1 MPVFDFKVAQRA
13 SHIWG
18 GEACQKTQQDGL
30 FKVRACGKMFKA
42 LWNLLKIKE
51 IIGDPSMISFFV
63 IIHLVLIYI
72 HLYCSLSPS
81 STINITEKKSF
92 FPLFLLINLFGIFH
106 PQSSFPAAV
115 NSLKGRA
122 TSLATNSIFKDPINQ
137 KKILTQSCPH
147 SITYWSREQI
157 WAKKKSNVSVV
168 EIVKLILSLRL
179 RSWWKFKWNAP

>member
-1 MPVFDFKVAQRA
+1 
-13 SHIWG
+13 
-18 GEACQKTQQDGL
+18 
-30 FKVRACGKMFKA
+30 
-42 LWNLLKIKE
+42 
-51 IIGDPSMISFFV
+51 MISFFV

-122 TSLATNSIFKDPINQ
+122 TSLATNNIFKDPINQ

-157 WAKKKSNVSVV
+157 FKIPQEVGGDFFPPLQNSTGGWGRFLPPLVG
-168 EIVKLILSLRL
+168 ILPTHPS
-179 RSWWKFKWNAP
+179 KY

>member
-1 MPVFDFKVAQRA
+1 MTSYFPTFQTWIGLESLKNYFFMPVIDFKVAQRA

-30 FKVRACGKMFKA
+30 SKVTACGKMLKA

-72 HLYCSLSPS
+72 HLYCSLSLPS
-81 STINITEKKSF
+81 STINITEKIP

-122 TSLATNSIFKDPINQ
+122 TSLATNNIFKDPINQ
-137 KKILTQSCPH
+137 KKILTQSCPL
-147 SITYWSREQI
+147 Q
-157 WAKKKSNVSVV
+157 
-168 EIVKLILSLRL
+168 
-179 RSWWKFKWNAP
+179 